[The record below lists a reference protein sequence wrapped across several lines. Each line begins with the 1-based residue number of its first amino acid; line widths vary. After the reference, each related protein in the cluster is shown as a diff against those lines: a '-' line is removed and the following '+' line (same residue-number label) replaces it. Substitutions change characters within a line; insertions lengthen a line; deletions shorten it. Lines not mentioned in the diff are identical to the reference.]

1 MSAGE
6 TPGADRAFA
15 RRVLAIVRALHPGK
29 RLALSPEGDAIRIG
43 DIQFGLDNLAA
54 RFRLAGGDD
63 ARLET
68 MVREHFELLAHDAGE
83 LTGELSWGEAK
94 PLLLPQIMP
103 ESFLKQIQ
111 LVNRPFA
118 PGLRMGLVVD
128 APKGYRYARAD
139 ELTAWRVTLP
149 QALATALANLDARSQ
164 SLQIHAVLDRD
175 KFLAVQS
182 GDGYDAAR
190 VLLPRWLELAGSHLG
205 LPFRF
210 GIPNRDFLICWSADT
225 RPETQTSFRTRIA
238 EDFGRQPYPLSP
250 LAFEMNSEGNVRPLE

>member
-1 MSAGE
+1 MSAGDLPRE
-6 TPGADRAFA
+6 QREFG
-15 RRVLAIVRALHPGK
+15 RRVLAIVRALYPGK
-29 RLALSPEGDAIRIG
+29 DVQLSHDGGTLRIG
-43 DIQFGLDNLAA
+43 DMQFGLENLAA
-54 RFRLAGGDD
+54 RFRLAD
-63 ARLET
+63 ADAGQLET

-103 ESFLKQIQ
+103 ESFTKQVA
-111 LVNRPFA
+111 LAHRPFA

-128 APKGYRYARAD
+128 APKGYRYTRKD
-139 ELTAWRVTLP
+139 ELAAWRLTLE
-149 QALATALANLDARSQ
+149 QAFAIALANLDARSQ
-164 SLQIHAVLDRD
+164 NLQVHAVLDRD

-210 GIPNRDFLICWSADT
+210 GIPNRDFLICWSADS
-225 RPETQTSFRTRIA
+225 RPGTQASFRKRIA

-250 LAFEMNSEGNVRPLE
+250 LVFEMNSEGNVRPLE